1 MEGTESIYTITNKW
15 TYTIFIKTIGLPLYM
30 AKLRREKLFICRYLM
45 KFPQTRA
52 RPIPHQSFIQPN
64 KFKYSSIDLLKPNGI
79 HWTGKNIDIA
89 THSNHNINNNTNDN
103 CTGRFSDDDTTST
116 NSTCSTTN
124 NNNINNMQSIPYFYS
139 SLWIILNLS
148 YGKIQSLIGVCCTV
162 LY

>member
-103 CTGRFSDDDTTST
+103 CTGRLHVMIKNKQNQTQPQNRNKHNNKPSQNNYYKFITSDYFHIK
-116 NSTCSTTN
+116 TC
-124 NNNINNMQSIPYFYS
+124 
-139 SLWIILNLS
+139 
-148 YGKIQSLIGVCCTV
+148 LIG
-162 LY
+162 